1 MSAKSIIRTLTLDK
15 AFPYILI
22 VAGIIGLICSFIITY
37 EKLQLLANP
46 AYQPNCN
53 LNPII
58 SCGSVMASNQANAF
72 GFPNPIVGLAAFA
85 ALLTV
90 GVALLAG
97 AKFKRWFW
105 VGLQIGT
112 VFGLFFVHGL
122 AFQTTFRIGALCPYC
137 IVVWIVTIT
146 SFWYVLLYNID
157 HRYLTLPG
165 QVRGQV
171 AGFIRRHHIDILLV
185 WFLIIAI
192 VILKHFWY
200 YFGRNL

>member
-1 MSAKSIIRTLTLDK
+1 MATKSKLRTLTLDK
-15 AFPYILI
+15 ALPYILVI
-22 VAGIIGLICSFIITY
+22 AGIIGLICSFVITY

-58 SCGSVMASNQANAF
+58 SCGSVMASDQANVF
-72 GFPNPIVGLAAFA
+72 GFPNPIIGLSAFA
-85 ALLTV
+85 GLLTV
-90 GVALLAG
+90 GLVLLAG

-105 VGLQIGT
+105 ICLQIGT
-112 VFGLFFVHGL
+112 IFGLFFVHWL

-146 SFWYVLLYNID
+146 SFWYVLMYNLD

-165 QVRGQV
+165 RVGGQV
-171 AGFIRRHHIDILLV
+171 STFILRHHIDILLV